1 MTMDPADGALA
12 ILLYDGAYARAHYA
26 FVVAAG
32 ALAIGRPVIVFAAGR
47 GVHALARD
55 WSGLH
60 DAGDDA
66 LVRARGVA
74 GMDTLRGAVM
84 ELDATLMVCDAALRL
99 CDLAPDLLLDGVR
112 VAGIPTFLE
121 AARGRQIITL

>member
-1 MTMDPADGALA
+1 MMGDDGAMA

-26 FVVAAG
+26 FVLAAG

-74 GMDTLRGAVM
+74 GMDTLRDAAI
-84 ELDATLMVCDAALRL
+84 ELDATFMACEAALKL
-99 CDLAPDLLLDGVR
+99 CDLPADRPLPCVQ
-112 VAGIPTFLE
+112 VAGVPTFLE

>member
-1 MTMDPADGALA
+1 MTHDDGALA

-32 ALAIGRPVIVFAAGR
+32 ALAIGRPVTLFAAGR

-55 WSGLH
+55 WHGLH
-60 DAGDDA
+60 DAADDME
-66 LVRARGVA
+66 VRARGVA
-74 GMDTLRGAVM
+74 GMDTLREAVI
-84 ELDATLMVCDAALRL
+84 EFDAPLMVCEAALKL
-99 CDLAPDLLLDGVR
+99 CDLDPDLLLDGVQ

>member
-1 MTMDPADGALA
+1 MTADHAGGALA

-26 FVVAAG
+26 FVMAAG
-32 ALAIGRPVIVFAAGR
+32 ALAIGRPVLMFAAGR

-55 WSGLH
+55 WRGLH
-60 DAGDDA
+60 DSGDDA
-66 LVRARGVA
+66 QVRARGVA
-74 GMDTLRGAVM
+74 GMDTLRDAVV
-84 ELDATLMVCDAALRL
+84 ELDGTLMVCDAALRL
-99 CDLAPDLLLDGVR
+99 CALSPDQLLDGVL

>member
-1 MTMDPADGALA
+1 MRDDGALA

-32 ALAIGRPVIVFAAGR
+32 ALAIGRPVIMFAAGR

-55 WSGLH
+55 WRGLH
-60 DAGDDA
+60 DAEDDA
-66 LVRARGVA
+66 GVRARGVA
-74 GMDTLRGAVM
+74 GIDTLREATI
-84 ELDATLMVCDAALRL
+84 ELEATLMVCEAALKL
-99 CDLAPDLLLDGVR
+99 CDLAPGQLLDGVQ

>member
-1 MTMDPADGALA
+1 MMRDDGALA

-32 ALAIGRPVIVFAAGR
+32 ALAIGRPVIMFAAGR

-60 DAGDDA
+60 DAGDDEQ
-66 LVRARGVA
+66 VRARGVA
-74 GMDTLRGAVM
+74 GMDVLREAAVELGAP
-84 ELDATLMVCDAALRL
+84 LMVCDAALRL
-99 CDLAPDLLLDGVR
+99 CDLAPALLLDGVQ

>member
-1 MTMDPADGALA
+1 MMRDDGALA

-26 FVVAAG
+26 IVVAAG
-32 ALAIGRPVIVFAAGR
+32 ALAIDRPVLMFAAGR

-55 WSGLH
+55 WRGLH
-60 DAGDDA
+60 DAADDA
-66 LVRARGVA
+66 GVRARGVA
-74 GMDTLRGAVM
+74 GMDTLREAVM
-84 ELDATLMVCDAALRL
+84 ELDATLMVCEAALKL
-99 CDLAPDLLLDGVR
+99 CDLAPGQLLDGVQ

>member
-1 MTMDPADGALA
+1 MMGDDGALA

-26 FVVAAG
+26 FVLAAG
-32 ALAIGRPVIVFAAGR
+32 ALAIGRPVTLFAAGR

-66 LVRARGVA
+66 LVRAKGVA
-74 GMDTLRGAVM
+74 GMDMLRDAVV
-84 ELDATLMVCDAALRL
+84 ELDARLMACEAALKL
-99 CDLAPDLLLDGVR
+99 CDLPVDRLLPGVQ
-112 VAGIPTFLE
+112 VAGVPTFLE

>member
-1 MTMDPADGALA
+1 MMGDDGGLA

-26 FVVAAG
+26 FVLAAG

-74 GMDTLRGAVM
+74 GMDTLRDAAI
-84 ELDATLMVCDAALRL
+84 ELDAKFMACEAALKL
-99 CDLAPDLLLDGVR
+99 CDLPADRLLPCVQ
-112 VAGIPTFLE
+112 VAGVPTFLE

>member
-1 MTMDPADGALA
+1 MMGDDGALA

-26 FVVAAG
+26 FVLAAG
-32 ALAIGRPVIVFAAGR
+32 ALAIGRPVLMFAAGR

-66 LVRARGVA
+66 LVRAKGVA
-74 GMDTLRGAVM
+74 GMETLRDAAV
-84 ELDATLMVCDAALRL
+84 ELDVKFMACEAALKL
-99 CDLAPDLLLDGVR
+99 CDLPADRLLPGVQ
-112 VAGIPTFLE
+112 VAGVPTFLE

>member
-1 MTMDPADGALA
+1 MMRDDGALA

-26 FVVAAG
+26 FVMAAG
-32 ALAIGRPVIVFAAGR
+32 ALAIDRPVIMFAAGR

-74 GMDTLRGAVM
+74 GMDTLRDAVI
-84 ELDATLMVCDAALRL
+84 ELDATLMACEAALKL
-99 CDLAPDLLLDGVR
+99 CDLPAGRLLPGVQ
-112 VAGIPTFLE
+112 VAGVPAFLE